1 MPKLERRKEN
11 GLESNWQLAPSDR
24 GCNSLER
31 GGKLAAAQAYQQI
44 NLVSDIQGLAS
55 NPPNGQADTQLL
67 NPWGIVASPTSPWWV
82 SDNNAGVSSF
92 TTARESSKGSS

>member
-1 MPKLERRKEN
+1 MPKLERRKEMDLKAIDN
-11 GLESNWQLAPSDR
+11 LRIVTAAAIVLTV
-24 GCNSLER
+24 
-31 GGKLAAAQAYQQI
+31 GGKFAAAQAYQQI

-82 SDNNAGVSSF
+82 SDNNAGVS
-92 TTARESSKGSS
+92 TLYNGQESSKGSL